1 MWPVDSDNV
10 GNSSVPARNLSKPN
24 LGGVIFGCK
33 HHTISECLTNQLF
46 GLPGAHISYVRKI
59 EPGLPL
65 FLFNYSDRKLHGI
78 FEAASHGRMN
88 IDPYGWTEDGKER
101 SPYPAQVRFFIKTNC
116 QPIGEDMFRPIISD
130 NYYNTRH
137 FYFELDHAQVRG
149 LLSLFTRNQLK
160 DNARSPF
167 VTSKGK
173 NVFAAMPTTRKG
185 NEGFNETRIPGER
198 EDTATEFGGGR
209 KSAVVFRTENSY
221 ASLIL
226 VESGGNGLSSLNNT
240 SNSSSEDRAQKQ
252 FISDQEEVVYDM
264 MKAHI
269 PSTSGHGLSKEGE
282 DSTVDLPVNEYGL
295 NPEERVLLKLKMLAL
310 ERNSSNQLSK
320 SAADEGA
327 PTFVSKVL
335 AEDDKQIPEGPSS
348 SSQDTTELVQM
359 IKELKERMTFL
370 EKKQVESEKEVQGL
384 RKVARECCRAAQGLA
399 KHAKELES
407 KLGSS
412 MSPAGESSK
421 KSSVDFRL
429 TSEELVYIIG
439 GFDGD
444 SWLSALDSY
453 SLSLDL
459 MTSLRPMSSARSYAS
474 AAALDGRL
482 YVFGGGDGSLWYN
495 TAECY
500 DPRRDEWGNFPPL
513 VRGKGS
519 LAGVTLNGKVFAIGG
534 GNGVESFSD
543 VEMIDPI
550 LGRWIKHQSM
560 IQKRFALAAAELGG
574 AIYSVGGF
582 DGEAYLRSGERFDP
596 REGFWARIPG
606 MKTARGCHSMAVL
619 DGKLH
624 VVGGYDGSG
633 LSSGVEVFDP
643 RASSWYAGAVL
654 NMARGYAAAAV
665 VGGSLYAIGG
675 VTVDNVVVDVVE
687 RYSERT
693 GWAVT
698 DRTAVGQRSFFSA
711 IVM

>member
-1 MWPVDSDNV
+1 MWPVDSDKV

-149 LLSLFTRNQLK
+149 LLSLFTCNQLK

-226 VESGGNGLSSLNNT
+226 VESGGNGLSSLNST

-252 FISDQEEVVYDM
+252 FISDQEELVYDM

-282 DSTVDLPVNEYGL
+282 DSTL
-295 NPEERVLLKLKMLAL
+295 VL
-310 ERNSSNQLSK
+310 
-320 SAADEGA
+320 
-327 PTFVSKVL
+327 
-335 AEDDKQIPEGPSS
+335 
-348 SSQDTTELVQM
+348 M
-359 IKELKERMTFL
+359 IKEVKERMTFL

-495 TAECY
+495 TEATNGGISLRWFGE
-500 DPRRDEWGNFPPL
+500 
-513 VRGKGS
+513 GS
-519 LAGVTLNGKVFAIGG
+519 LAGVTLSGKVFAIGG

-675 VTVDNVVVDVVE
+675 VTVDNVVVDV
-687 RYSERT
+687 RRT